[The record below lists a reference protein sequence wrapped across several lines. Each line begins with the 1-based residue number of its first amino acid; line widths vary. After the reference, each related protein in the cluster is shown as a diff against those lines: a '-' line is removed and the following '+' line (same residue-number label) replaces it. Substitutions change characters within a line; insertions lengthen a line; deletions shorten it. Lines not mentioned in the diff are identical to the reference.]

1 MKQIDNYIQEKLYIG
16 KDYKPNKFIDIDNPQ
31 CWEDIFICTTIVCL
45 RDHYYK
51 KTATGLYKIRF
62 LDYDSIMDSLKSI
75 FGYHVE
81 LKDIQYKKGAI
92 WTIVSKNIE
101 WIEALMGGK
110 RFSKFWWKGKDVQ
123 KADEELSGKDIKEEY
138 KKYITGELK

>member
-1 MKQIDNYIQEKLYIG
+1 MLNINNYIIEKLHIN
-16 KDYKPNKFIDIDNPQ
+16 KDTKLIKIIDIDNPQ

-45 RDHYYK
+45 REHYYK
-51 KTATGLYKIRF
+51 KTATGFHKIRG
-62 LDYDSIMDSLKSI
+62 LDLHPIMDLLKSI

-81 LKDIQYKKGAI
+81 SEDIQYKKGAI

-101 WIEALMGGK
+101 WIEALMNGK
-110 RFSKFWWKGKDVQ
+110 YFSKFWWEGKDRQ
-123 KADEELSGKDIKEEY
+123 KANEDLNGKDIKEKY

>member
-1 MKQIDNYIQEKLYIG
+1 MKKISIYITEKLHLT
-16 KDYKPNKFIDIDNPQ
+16 KDFKSNKLIDIDNPQ

-45 RDHYYK
+45 REHYYK
-51 KTATGLYKIRF
+51 TTTTGLHKIRS
-62 LDYDSIMDSLKSI
+62 LDLHPIMDLLKSI

-81 LKDIQYKKGAI
+81 SEDIKFKKGAI

-101 WIEALMGGK
+101 WIEALMDGK
-110 RFSKFWWKGKDVQ
+110 RFSKFWWKGKDNQ
-123 KADEELSGKDIKEEY
+123 KADEDLSGKDIKEEY